1 MSMFTTRKYARAL
14 IVLAAF
20 AFTASACATTGATHS
35 GSNELTFAIESSDE
49 LRQARFGTLVLFVES
64 VDDPEVR
71 RRIIVDYDDDFV
83 AADALPSGEY
93 RVSRMT
99 FRFAGSVLVEELA
112 VPQEVVVVG
121 GAQPALYPY
130 AVVLGR
136 SGVGRY
142 IDMRPISPE
151 ELATLS
157 RRMAS

>member
-1 MSMFTTRKYARAL
+1 MSMFTTGKYARAL

-20 AFTASACATTGATHS
+20 AFMVSSCATTGATHG
-35 GSNELTFAIESSDE
+35 GSNELTFAIESSE
-49 LRQARFGTLVLFVES
+49 EIRQARFGTLVLFVES

-71 RRIIVDYDDDFV
+71 RRLIVNYDDDFV

-99 FRFAGSVLVEELA
+99 FRFAGSALVEELP
-112 VPQEVVVVG
+112 VPHEVVVVG

-130 AVVLGR
+130 VVVLGR

-142 IDMRPISPE
+142 VDMRPISSE
-151 ELATLS
+151 EIVTLG
-157 RRMAS
+157 RRIAS